1 MVHAETEEEVNT
13 MMPEKDCSCD
23 LGELML
29 QLHEIIKIST
39 ELQFFELISGTK
51 LRPKDPYH
59 AWGKNIEIVKEEL
72 TKLEKLCT
80 NTPPNNYPL
89 THQHLILRDI
99 DKSLTAYNYKKAA
112 IFTEDLIFNLRANKF
127 IPK

>member
-13 MMPEKDCSCD
+13 MALEEECSCD

-51 LRPKDPYH
+51 LRPKDSH
-59 AWGKNIEIVKEEL
+59 QAWGANVELAKQEL
-72 TKLEKLCT
+72 TKLGKICT
-80 NTPPNNYPL
+80 NTPENYPL
-89 THQHLILRDI
+89 IHQHELLGEI
-99 DKSLTAYNYKKAA
+99 DKALTAYNYKKAA
-112 IFTEDLIFNLRANKF
+112 NFTEDLIFNLRANKF
-127 IPK
+127 VPK